1 MECPYA
7 PELSYSEFGEQL
19 RSKIG
24 KKRVPVTG
32 SMELTE
38 RCNLKCAHCYINL
51 PANDQRARRKELTYE
66 QWCGILDQIAEEG
79 CLWLLLTGGEPLLRS
94 DFLDIYAYAK
104 RKGFIITLFTNGTM
118 LTPEIADYLQ
128 EWPPLLVEITL
139 YGITPET
146 HERVTGVPGSYERC
160 MEGIQ
165 LLRERDIPFRLK
177 TTVMTLNVHELT
189 AVLRYASDLGIGLR
203 YDAILRPR
211 PDGAKDIRDLRI
223 KPNEVV
229 ELDFADERRVE
240 DFVRVTETFWGI
252 PKTDHLYTCGAGVRG
267 FHINS
272 YGHLSLCLMACSP
285 SYDLVGGSFKQGWY
299 DFLRQVRFQE
309 ITKDYKCRT
318 CPWAALCGRCPA
330 FAQLE
335 NGDPETVVDFVC
347 QVAHLRIKAFGLDE
361 RLAARSSANQMAGDY
376 QYQ

>member
-1 MECPYA
+1 MECPHV

-24 KKRVPVTG
+24 DKRVPISG
-32 SMELTE
+32 SVELTE

-51 PANDQRARRKELTYE
+51 PANDQPARGKELTYE
-66 QWCGILDQIAEEG
+66 QWCGIFDQIAEEG
-79 CLWLLLTGGEPLLRS
+79 CLSLLLTGGEPLLRS

-128 EWPPLLVEITL
+128 EWPPFLVEITV

-146 HERVTGVPGSYERC
+146 YERVTGVSGSYQRC
-160 MEGIQ
+160 MRGIQ
-165 LLRERDIPFRLK
+165 LLRERDIPLKLK
-177 TTVMTLNVHELT
+177 TVVMTLNRHEFM
-189 AVLRYASDLGIGLR
+189 AVRQYADDLGVGFR

-211 PDGAKDIRDLRI
+211 PDGNKDIRELRI
-223 KPNEVV
+223 TPSEVV
-229 ELDFADERRVE
+229 ELDFSVPRNREE
-240 DFVRVTETFWGI
+240 FVRLAERHCRM
-252 PKTDHLYTCGAGVRG
+252 PDTDHLYVCGAGLRG

-272 YGHLSLCLMACSP
+272 YGYLSLCLLARSP
-285 SYDLVGGSFKQGWY
+285 GYDLIGGSFKPGWH
-299 DFLRQVRFQE
+299 DFLRQIRFQK

-318 CPWAALCGRCPA
+318 CPWGALCGRCPA

-347 QVAHLRIKAFGLDE
+347 QVAHLRAEAFGLE
-361 RLAARSSANQMAGDY
+361 EHLATRSLANQISGDY
-376 QYQ
+376 